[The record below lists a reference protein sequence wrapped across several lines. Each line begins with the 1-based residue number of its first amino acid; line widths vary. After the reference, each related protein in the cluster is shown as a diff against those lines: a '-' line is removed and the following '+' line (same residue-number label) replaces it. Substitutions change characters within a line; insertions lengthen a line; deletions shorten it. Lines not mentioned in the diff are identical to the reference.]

1 VVREFTVH
9 APNARDMSLF
19 VQSARTL
26 TVSETVMARPTD
38 SKRWSVEAQTDE
50 GDLYWFVADGVGPLL
65 DPDASDVTSTP
76 DGPRSVVRDGWP
88 KERSLGRHHADPIVY
103 ELHVRGFGRTFAG
116 CIDHLAYLA
125 DLGINVIE
133 LMPVHPFDTSN
144 NYWGYM
150 PLVWGAV
157 HRPYASGDDAPAEM
171 ASLVAAAHGHGLE
184 VWLDVVF
191 NHTAEGDPTMP
202 TLSLRGLDEINAYL
216 HREDGT
222 YNDDSGTGN
231 VSNPAD
237 PNIQELVITALDR
250 FADLGVDGF
259 RFDLASLLNRDGG
272 GLVARITEWAAGREV
287 RLIAEPWDLGAYQVG
302 EWPAPWLEWNDHFRD
317 EVRGFVRGEP
327 GLVPAVI
334 GRVQGSP
341 DLFHTDSMA
350 PGRTVNFLT
359 AHDGLTM
366 HDLTVVNSD
375 HHHSWD
381 CGDGLRTQ
389 QLKNYFT
396 MLLLS
401 AGTPM
406 FVMGDE
412 FARTQGGL
420 DNPYNIDSAV
430 TWVDWSRLDTWRE
443 LHDYVQALLQL
454 RKAHP
459 PADFRFYGAESS
471 PDTSPESRSIAWSAG
486 GLYVVANAWWEP
498 LHVEFQEPGP
508 WVVELS
514 TAASPTVS
522 EAVIV
527 APRSMVVWRREQPG
541 PHS

>member
-1 VVREFTVH
+1 
-9 APNARDMSLF
+9 MSR
-19 VQSARTL
+19 QPGG
-26 TVSETVMARPTD
+26 E
-38 SKRWSVEAQTDE
+38 RWRVEVEADE
-50 GDLYWFVADGVGPLL
+50 GDLYWFVADGIGPLL
-65 DPDASDVTSTP
+65 DPDAMDVTLTP
-76 DGPRSVVRDGWP
+76 DGPRSVVRDHWP
-88 KERSLGRHHADPIVY
+88 KAPSLGTHHSDPIVY

-116 CIDHLAYLA
+116 CIEHLPYLA

-133 LMPVHPFDTSN
+133 LMPVHPFDTSD

-157 HRPYASGDDAPAEM
+157 HRPYASGDDAPAEL
-171 ASLVAAAHGHGLE
+171 ASLVAAAHAHGIE

-191 NHTAEGDPTMP
+191 NHTAEADPTKP
-202 TLSLRGLDEINAYL
+202 TLSLRGLDDANAYL

-237 PNIQELVITALDR
+237 PNIQQLVLTALER
-250 FADLGVDGF
+250 FADLGLDGF

-272 GLVARITEWAAGREV
+272 GLVARITEWAVARDV
-287 RLIAEPWDLGAYQVG
+287 HLIAEPWDLGAYQVG

-327 GLVPAVI
+327 GLVSAVI
-334 GRVQGSP
+334 ERVQGSP
-341 DLFHTDSMA
+341 DLFATDSTTA
-350 PGRTVNFLT
+350 GRSVNFLT

-366 HDLTVVNSD
+366 HDLTIVNSD

-381 CGDGLRTQ
+381 CGDALRMQ

-420 DNPYNIDSAV
+420 DNPYNIDSEM
-430 TWVDWSRLDTWRE
+430 TWVDWTRLETWRE
-443 LHDYVQALLQL
+443 LHDYVHALLRL
-454 RKAHP
+454 RQAHP
-459 PADFRFYGAESS
+459 PADFTFYGAESE
-471 PDTSPESRSIAWSAG
+471 PDTSVESRSVAWSAG
-486 GLYVVANAWWEP
+486 GLYVMANAWWEP
-498 LHVEFQEPGP
+498 LRFEFQETGR
-508 WVVELS
+508 WVVALS
-514 TAASPTVS
+514 TATSTTRS
-522 EAVIV
+522 EVISV
-527 APRSMVVWRREQPG
+527 APRSMLVWRRA
-541 PHS
+541 